1 MITLHDGRRV
11 ELAEY
16 GNPDGAPA
24 LWFHGAMSSRLEG
37 GFLAAAAGEIGVRLI
52 ALDRPGVGG
61 SDPLPDRTATGYAA
75 DVAEVLDALGISR
88 AAVGGQSNGGMYAM
102 AVGATIP
109 DRVLRVVP
117 YNPTT
122 PFADPAAKAALSR
135 SARLSYAVMAR
146 RPETVTKQAIKSRQ
160 PGRLAKALSRRTNP
174 DARLLDDPAVAKAWA
189 ANTAEVLR
197 QPDSGYL
204 SREIALAVAPWGF
217 DHRAVSMPVALV
229 SGEKDA
235 GLGYA
240 GVWAR
245 ELPQGRLVVV
255 PHGHVGML
263 DPAVAR
269 RLAELLAG
277 R

>member
-1 MITLHDGRRV
+1 MITLRDGRRV
-11 ELAEY
+11 QLEEY
-16 GNPDGAPA
+16 GDRTGSPA

-37 GFLAAAAGEIGVRLI
+37 GFLDAAARELGVRLI
-52 ALDRPGVGG
+52 SLDRPGVGG
-61 SDPLPDRTATGYAA
+61 SDAAPGRTATGYAA
-75 DVAEVLDALGISR
+75 DVAQVLDALGIEQ

-102 AVGATIP
+102 AVSSQIP
-109 DRVLRVVP
+109 ERVLRAVP

-122 PFADPAAKAALSR
+122 PVADPAAKAALSR
-135 SARLSYAVMAR
+135 SARLSYALMAR
-146 RPETVTKQAIKSRQ
+146 KPEVVTKQAIKSRN
-160 PGRLAKALSRRTNP
+160 PGRLAKALGRRTNP
-174 DARLLDDPAVAKAWA
+174 DVHLLDDPAVAAAWK

-204 SREIALAVAPWGF
+204 SREITLAVAPWGF
-217 DHRAVSMPVALV
+217 DHRAVSVPVALV

-245 ELPQGRLVVV
+245 ELPHGRLVVV

-263 DPAVAR
+263 DPAVAQR
-269 RLAELLAG
+269 IVELLAG